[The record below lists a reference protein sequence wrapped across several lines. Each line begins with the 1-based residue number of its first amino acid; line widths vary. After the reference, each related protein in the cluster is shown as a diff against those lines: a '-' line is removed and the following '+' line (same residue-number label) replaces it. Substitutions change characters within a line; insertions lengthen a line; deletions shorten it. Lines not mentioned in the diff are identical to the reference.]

1 MPTWWAKARKSNKKV
16 PTAMR
21 QFHSSGATNLA
32 AMAKKSGKTAVKA
45 GFYQI
50 KSPDFKLA
58 QELLNYLESLTI
70 VSQEK

>member
-1 MPTWWAKARKSNKKV
+1 M
-16 PTAMR
+16 AMR

-32 AMAKKSGKTAVKA
+32 ATAKKSGKTVEKA

-58 QELLNYLESLTI
+58 HELLYYLESLTI
-70 VSQEK
+70 VSQEKTKWQ

>member
-1 MPTWWAKARKSNKKV
+1 
-16 PTAMR
+16 MR